1 MKNIDRLKEIIK
13 GEIITNEPMSKH
25 TSFRIGGPAEIFVK
39 PLNKEELREVLN
51 WAKTNKLPV
60 FVIGNGTNIIVS
72 DDGVEGVVI
81 KLSEAFD
88 EVKFSGN
95 NALAGAG
102 AGLQGFLE
110 EAMKRNLGGLEFA
123 WGIPGAIGGSI
134 VMNAGSNSHFISTK
148 VEYVDVMDYEGK
160 EYKLLHDNLKF
171 DYRYSIL
178 QIEPL
183 ILIDSLFTL
192 DIKDSNYISME
203 KEMNLKARWEK
214 QPVNYPCA
222 GSVFKNPPT
231 TYAGKVLEES
241 GCKGLRIGDAMIS
254 EKHANFIVNL
264 GSATARDVLSLIK
277 EAQARVYKHKDLI
290 LELEIKLV
298 GKFKEINLI
307 ERKK

>member
-241 GCKGLRIGDAMIS
+241 GCKGLRVGDAMIS

-298 GKFKEINLI
+298 GKFKEISLI

>member
-1 MKNIDRLKEIIK
+1 
-13 GEIITNEPMSKH
+13 
-25 TSFRIGGPAEIFVK
+25 
-39 PLNKEELREVLN
+39 
-51 WAKTNKLPV
+51 
-60 FVIGNGTNIIVS
+60 
-72 DDGVEGVVI
+72 
-81 KLSEAFD
+81 
-88 EVKFSGN
+88 
-95 NALAGAG
+95 
-102 AGLQGFLE
+102 
-110 EAMKRNLGGLEFA
+110 MKRNLGGLEFA

-241 GCKGLRIGDAMIS
+241 GCKGLRVGDAMIS

-298 GKFKEINLI
+298 GKFKEISLI

>member
-25 TSFRIGGPAEIFVK
+25 TSFRIGGPAEFFVK

-51 WAKTNKLPV
+51 WAKTNMLPV
-60 FVIGNGTNIIVS
+60 FIIGNGTNILVS
-72 DDGVEGVVI
+72 DDGIEGVVI
-81 KLSEAFD
+81 KLSKAFD

-102 AGLQGFLE
+102 AGLQNFLE

-134 VMNAGSNSHFISTK
+134 AMNAGSNSHFISTK

-160 EYKLLHDNLKF
+160 EYKLLHDSLKF

-241 GCKGLRIGDAMIS
+241 GCKGLRVGDAMIS

-264 GSATARDVLSLIK
+264 GSATAKDVLNLIK

-298 GKFKEINLI
+298 GKFKEISLI

>member
-1 MKNIDRLKEIIK
+1 MKNVDRLKEIIK

-241 GCKGLRIGDAMIS
+241 GCKGLRVGDAMIS